1 MQHFRLT
8 PPEPVWI
15 ARSKLASAFS
25 LRHSASG
32 IRHSAF
38 EPNLQVSDT
47 KYIKR
52 GDSQAESEDEDSDLS
67 KTRYGS

>member
-25 LRHSASG
+25 L
-32 IRHSAF
+32 RHSAF